1 MEAAMTTL
9 GFCLFDTAIGACAVV
24 WGERG
29 LKGVQLPEADA
40 DRTRARVTR
49 RFPDAVEMAPP
60 AEVQDAIA
68 GITALVGGEP
78 RDLGSIPLDMDE
90 VAAFPRGVYDVARG
104 IPPGQT
110 LTYGE
115 IATRLGDP
123 LQARAVGEALGKNPF
138 AIVVPCHRVLAAGG
152 KLGGFSANGGVV
164 TKLRLLEIEGAR
176 IGDEG
181 PGLFDD
187 LPMAVKAPR
196 RR

>member
-1 MEAAMTTL
+1 MTTP
-9 GFCLFDTAIGACAVV
+9 GYCLFDTAIGACAVA

-40 DRTRARVTR
+40 AKTRARMTR
-49 RFPDAVEMAPP
+49 RYPDIVETAPP
-60 AEVQDAIA
+60 ADVQDAIA
-68 GITALVGGEP
+68 AITALVGGKT
-78 RDLGSIPLDMDE
+78 RDLGAIPLDMED
-90 VAAFPRGVYDVARG
+90 VAAFPKAVYEVART

-123 LQARAVGEALGKNPF
+123 LLARAVGEALGRNPF

>member
-1 MEAAMTTL
+1 MSEISY
-9 GFCLFDTAIGACAVV
+9 CLFDTAIGACAIA

-40 DRTRARVTR
+40 ERTRARVAR
-49 RFPDAVEMAPP
+49 RFPDAALAAPT
-60 AEVQDAIA
+60 AEVREAIA
-68 GITALVGGEP
+68 AITALTAGEP
-78 RDLGSIPLDMDE
+78 RDLGAVRLDMDGLETLPRE
-90 VAAFPRGVYDVARG
+90 VYEIART

-115 IATRLGDP
+115 IAKRLGDP
-123 LQARAVGEALGKNPF
+123 LHARAVGEALGRNPF

-164 TKLRLLEIEGAR
+164 TKLRLLEIEGAQ
-176 IGDEG
+176 IGDQG

-187 LPMAVKAPR
+187 LPMAVKTPR
-196 RR
+196 RRD